1 MGNSSSSNKLL
12 ENSNHSEIINKLQNL
27 LGGSD
32 TETFVNNQNTQQY
45 ISSISKLLQD
55 SEMKLNQYNAVTGDT
70 ENLSNNV
77 NTLNHNL
84 FETTSD
90 NDQITISE
98 NLVPELKFN
107 TMSGGSINNTMN
119 EISNLL
125 QETETYNLSGGNI
138 NNTINKI
145 SNLLQDTEINTNTN
159 FNSPIY
165 NKLSSLLEDTEM
177 NNNIVNLRGGA
188 LESKNLFSD
197 EDKES
202 VSELKSKKD
211 KKSKSVVSEEEKE
224 ENSSKEEEKEEENS
238 PEEDNKESEQSGG
251 VELDTELKNILMT
264 LKKEN
269 ASSKQNS
276 ISGGKGRKGKKSKKS
291 KKTKSSRRSVTS
303 SDDETSAMNSDVDT
317 DNEDYLSSTSSLNTS
332 DINIKHY
339 R

>member
-12 ENSNHSEIINKLQNL
+12 ENSNHAEVMNKLQTL

-32 TETFVNNQNTQQY
+32 TETFVNNQNTQHY
-45 ISSISKLLQD
+45 INNISKLLQD
-55 SEMKLNQYNAVTGDT
+55 SEMNSNLYNAVTGDT

-84 FETTSD
+84 FETTSE

-98 NLVPELKFN
+98 NLIPEIKFN

-125 QETETYNLSGGNI
+125 QETEVYNLSGGNVD
-138 NNTINKI
+138 NTMNKI
-145 SNLLQDTEINTNTN
+145 SNLLQDSEINTNNN
-159 FNSPIY
+159 FNSPIF
-165 NKLSSLLEDTEM
+165 NKLSNLLQDTEM
-177 NNNIVNLRGGA
+177 NTNVVNLRGGA

-197 EDKES
+197 EDNKS

-211 KKSKSVVSEEEKE
+211 KKSVISEEKE
-224 ENSSKEEEKEEENS
+224 EKEEKEEENS
-238 PEEDNKESEQSGG
+238 PEEESNESEQSGG

-303 SDDETSAMNSDVDT
+303 SDDETSEMNSDVDT
-317 DNEDYLSSTSSLNTS
+317 DNEDYLSSTSSIGTS
-332 DINIKHY
+332 DINVKHY